1 MIFQNEVSVSRA
13 VFMLVKPTLDLVAFI
28 SATKRHFF
36 AIGGEYISLAA
47 LKIFSLMSKFL
58 D

>member
-1 MIFQNEVSVSRA
+1 
-13 VFMLVKPTLDLVAFI
+13 MLVKPTLDLVAFI
-28 SATKRHFF
+28 SATKRLFF

>member
-1 MIFQNEVSVSRA
+1 
-13 VFMLVKPTLDLVAFI
+13 MLVKPTLDLVAFI
-28 SATKRHFF
+28 SATKRLF